1 MSTLEPGVVPVLE
14 PVGIDTTSATVRRKS
29 QRAFSI
35 IKCTKAAVQR
45 EVNDLNL

>member
-1 MSTLEPGVVPVLE
+1 MSTLDPGVVPVLE
-14 PVGIDTTSATVRRKS
+14 PVGIDTTSATVRGKS

-35 IKCTKAAVQR
+35 IKAAVKR